1 MKLPT
6 TEINSLQTNLQE
18 FFDRQTSDSPGTAPL
33 YVTNVDPK
41 DLEELITF
49 AELANARI
57 RELENQEA
65 ALMFKVRCV
74 AQALK

>member
-1 MKLPT
+1 MEFPKKS
-6 TEINSLQTNLQE
+6 INDLQANLQE
-18 FFDRQTSDSPGTAPL
+18 FFERQQGDSPGTAPL

-41 DLEELITF
+41 DLEELIMF

-57 RELENQEA
+57 KELENDCSG
-65 ALMFKVRCV
+65 LMFKLRCV